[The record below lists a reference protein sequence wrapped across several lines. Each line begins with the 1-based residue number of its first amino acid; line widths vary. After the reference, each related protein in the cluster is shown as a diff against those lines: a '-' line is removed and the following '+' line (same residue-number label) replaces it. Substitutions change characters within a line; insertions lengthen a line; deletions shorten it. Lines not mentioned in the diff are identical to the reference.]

1 MKFMKECTST
11 HINSTLKIYIQ
22 LKSQHGEP
30 TAVSSISPTWFPP
43 QFVNLASFTANVYN
57 ICTVHT
63 FYNGDSFHWMTK
75 EALNAVRLS
84 ETKYKVLIKNKKT
97 TTHIQTDNNRYSEHL
112 LGWQIDNTGM
122 YFWRQTGKKKEKRGG
137 ESQTFKSILWLLV
150 NSNLNVMLNSWEGWG
165 SNGWGSW
172 WWLFSFVHSRLS
184 CSEHKH
190 VKRQHCPHKTLIMQ
204 SKNIPF
210 RSWHSSSVRYCT
222 EP

>member
-1 MKFMKECTST
+1 MFSDWKPRNVSAASFFLTVCTFKTYKKRSKSHFVQLHSLSKFLTRSTVWVVQKIKTAPFMKFMKECTST

-122 YFWRQTGKKKEKRGG
+122 YFWRQTGKKKKSEGEKV
-137 ESQTFKSILWLLV
+137 KLL
-150 NSNLNVMLNSWEGWG
+150 S
-165 SNGWGSW
+165 
-172 WWLFSFVHSRLS
+172 LS
-184 CSEHKH
+184 SGF
-190 VKRQHCPHKTLIMQ
+190 L
-204 SKNIPF
+204 
-210 RSWHSSSVRYCT
+210 
-222 EP
+222 